1 MIELNLHVLP
11 SFLFQFSYLS
21 NRVFDNLYLVNNMSH
36 LLKLAEEYNVEGV
49 LDLCVKCLKDVPKSE
64 ENVVKLLYL
73 ATDTLKAN
81 EDSRLDDV
89 RNHCELLLKNMDLAN
104 ITGKSDFKNLNRDS
118 LEKVFV
124 KRTER
129 LERFIKDVRPQL
141 IGLVEYCLYLKLE
154 SSQFPVIR
162 CPQHFALPVT
172 AKFAFYR
179 PAHVGL
185 LQRISSCLGCKE
197 MIKQLVSSSYKLVET
212 QTQTQ
217 KDTSESLFAKSGPK
231 RFVKEHMYRGSF
243 HFDEKLIT
251 VLQDL
256 NEIVY
261 IPEASSGTSTTSHSG
276 FLLGAS
282 NPILPGSFI
291 SAGTTTTGLPGSF
304 SSGTSAFSL
313 GASTTGLPSSLGSR
327 ISGFNFGVSTSSLP
341 GSSSSKTST
350 TGLLGSF
357 SSGTSTIGLSGS
369 LSLGATASS
378 FWTSTTS
385 LPGSF
390 SSKTSTTGHPGS
402 FSSGTLATTTPSSVS
417 SETSATTLSS
427 SFSSGTATASLH
439 SSFSLGTLTTSLP
452 GPLLATSTSTS

>member
-1 MIELNLHVLP
+1 MNKL
-11 SFLFQFSYLS
+11 
-21 NRVFDNLYLVNNMSH
+21 SH

-49 LDLCVKCLKDVPKSE
+49 LDLCVKCLKDMPKSE
-64 ENVVKLLYL
+64 ENVVKILYL

-81 EDSRLDDV
+81 EDSRLDGF
-89 RNHCELLLKNMDLAN
+89 REYCELLAS

-129 LERFIKDVRPQL
+129 LETFIKDVRPQM
-141 IGLVEYCLYLKLE
+141 IGLVGYCLYLKLE
-154 SSQFPVIR
+154 SSQFPWVIR
-162 CPQHFALPVT
+162 CPQHFALPIT
-172 AKFAFYR
+172 GKFAFYR

-185 LQRISSCLGCKE
+185 LQRINSCLGCKE

-231 RFVKEHMYRGSF
+231 RFVKEHIYGGSF

-261 IPEASSGTSTTSHSG
+261 IPEPSSRTSTTGHSG

-291 SAGTTTTGLPGSF
+291 SAGTKTTGLPGSF

-327 ISGFNFGVSTSSLP
+327 ISGFNFGVSTFSLP

-350 TGLLGSF
+350 TGLLGSL
-357 SSGTSTIGLSGS
+357 SLETSTIGLSGS
-369 LSLGATASS
+369 LSLGTTASS

-390 SSKTSTTGHPGS
+390 SSKTSTTGVPGS